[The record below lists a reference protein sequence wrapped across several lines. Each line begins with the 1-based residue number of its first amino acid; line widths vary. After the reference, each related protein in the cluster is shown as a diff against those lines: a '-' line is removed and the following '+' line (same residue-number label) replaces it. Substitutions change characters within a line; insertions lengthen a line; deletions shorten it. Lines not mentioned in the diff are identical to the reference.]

1 MLRNTPYTY
10 LIGWSQTS
18 MFYYGVRYAKDCDP
32 SELFIRYFTSSKHV
46 KHYINKYGEPDIIQV
61 RKTFNDIQTAIKWE
75 SKVLNRLNVK
85 ERKDFLNHTHNEAI
99 IPKKFDR
106 AKNFEK
112 WLQLPYEERY
122 SEDTRARIAEKTSK
136 RMKQIHA
143 EGCINY
149 DKPEDTTNYK
159 KAAMKRW
166 SDPDFR
172 RKARYRKHMNN
183 GVEAR
188 MVLPEDQQQLL
199 KSGWKFGR
207 L

>member
-1 MLRNTPYTY
+1 MPKNTPYTY
-10 LIGWSQTS
+10 LIGWSETS
-18 MFYYGVRYAKDCDP
+18 MFYYGVRYAKNCDP
-32 SELFIRYFTSSKHV
+32 SELFISYFTSSKHV
-46 KHYINKYGEPDIIQV
+46 NHYINKHGSPDIIQV
-61 RKTFNDIQTAIKWE
+61 RKTFNNIQSAIDWE

-112 WLQLPYEERY
+112 WLQLPYEERL
-122 SEDTRARIAEKTSK
+122 SKDTRLRIAERNSK
-136 RMKQIHA
+136 RMKQLHA
-143 EGCINY
+143 EGRINY
-149 DKPEDTTNYK
+149 NKPKDTTSYK
-159 KAAMKRW
+159 KAAMERW

-172 RKARYRKHMNN
+172 RKAKSRKHMNN
-183 GVEAR
+183 GVESR

-199 KSGWKFGR
+199 KSGWEFGR